1 MSSAFWRVLARG
13 GLEAGEAV
21 VPALERGDVDLHLL
35 RSMAEQHAVGQPV
48 ARFMHGQ
55 QGPKVC
61 VGPLLEPV
69 QLQRYRKRSL
79 HRARRPLARH
89 QQVALVGR
97 QVNGELLV
105 R

>member
-35 RSMAEQHAVGQPV
+35 RSVAEQHAVGQPM
-48 ARFMHGQ
+48 ARLMHRQ

-69 QLQRYRKRSL
+69 QLQCYCKRGL
-79 HRARRPLARH
+79 HGARRPLARY